1 MKPFSV
7 RFDVSFIERAGKNGL
22 VAKIEL
28 MMNTEA
34 RVSFRGKFMVRKLK
48 VVFTLFPRGGASYA
62 DERSVVLSGQGCMN
76 LRPCDELLFNLLY
89 FRRIFPMLP
98 AAAIAAF

>member
-1 MKPFSV
+1 
-7 RFDVSFIERAGKNGL
+7 
-22 VAKIEL
+22 
-28 MMNTEA
+28 
-34 RVSFRGKFMVRKLK
+34 MVRKLK